1 MLFIAKAKPNL
12 KGSAVT
18 AVPRSRSDVG
28 LYVLLPEVGG
38 VRLRWGDDRWQRSHS
53 HPNSI
58 ADISPHS
65 RATEH
70 APAYPGTHCCN
81 GARGTVHAGL
91 CALCAERCAVT
102 RGAKRAERC
111 EERGAVTVR
120 ASGAVR
126 AERCA
131 VHGARCAVHGAM
143 ST

>member
-12 KGSAVT
+12 KGSALQGQSRDGVTAVT

-28 LYVLLPEVGG
+28 LYVLLPEVGPTAAPAGTDRELLPPANPAGPGGG

-70 APAYPGTHCCN
+70 APAYLGTHCCN
-81 GARGTVHAGL
+81 GARGKVHAGL

-102 RGAKRAERC
+102 RGA
-111 EERGAVTVR
+111 
-120 ASGAVR
+120 
-126 AERCA
+126 
-131 VHGARCAVHGAM
+131 
-143 ST
+143 